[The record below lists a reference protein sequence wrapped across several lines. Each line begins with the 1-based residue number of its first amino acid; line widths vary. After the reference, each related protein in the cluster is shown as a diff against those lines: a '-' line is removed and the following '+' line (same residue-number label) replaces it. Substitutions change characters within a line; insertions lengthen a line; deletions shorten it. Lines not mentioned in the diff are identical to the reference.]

1 MPEDGL
7 AGRVVLVTGAGSG
20 IGRATAVALGR
31 AGARVVL
38 LDRGDAVHDL
48 AAELNG
54 RHRGSALALLADVT
68 DRPGLEAAVARA
80 VAEYGRLDIV
90 FANAGIAPQAPTT
103 VLTSADGVYEQVV
116 GVNLHG
122 VWNTVRAT
130 LPHLVRSQGYL
141 LLSGSLYSFL
151 NGVVNVPYAVAKSG
165 VEAMGR
171 ALRVELAS
179 HGAAAGVVYPGWID
193 TPIVTS
199 AFGGDPVVTSLRRAG
214 YPGPLGRLVPPERVA
229 DAVLRGMARRSPRI
243 VVPRRWWP
251 VFWLRSLLNPVID
264 RSLEARA
271 GFQRML
277 RGLEQ
282 QRGLAAVLAPPTE
295 GGTAHDRR

>member
-1 MPEDGL
+1 M
-7 AGRVVLVTGAGSG
+7 S
-20 IGRATAVALGR
+20 
-31 AGARVVL
+31 
-38 LDRGDAVHDL
+38 
-48 AAELNG
+48 
-54 RHRGSALALLADVT
+54 
-68 DRPGLEAAVARA
+68 RA
-80 VAEYGRLDIV
+80 VAAYGRLDLV
-90 FANAGIAPQAPTT
+90 FANAGVAPQAPTT
-103 VLTSADGVYEQVV
+103 VLTTADGVYEQVV

-130 LPHLVRSQGYL
+130 LPHLVRSRGYL

-179 HGAAAGVVYPGWID
+179 HGASAGVVYPGWID

-199 AFGGDPVVTSLRRAG
+199 AFGGDPVVTELRKAG
-214 YPGPLGRLVPPERVA
+214 YPGPLGRLVPPELVA
-229 DAVLRGMARRSPRI
+229 RAVVRGMVRRSARV
-243 VVPRRWWP
+243 VVPRRWLP

-264 RSLEARA
+264 RSLESRA

-277 RGLEQ
+277 RGLER
-282 QRGLAAVLAPPTE
+282 QRGLAEVLDPPA
-295 GGTAHDRR
+295 GPGQG